1 MFEFLLAHA
10 GVLGLLVIALVTTA
24 ALMIRSESL
33 SLWLLSTWFSLPL
46 IGGIA
51 SLARRQASRR
61 LVDNSNAASS
71 SVLALCSSYGRFIR
85 VLNRADYDN
94 YMNYLRKSG
103 DLGIRPFPP
112 YLRGVI
118 FSMVLIEA
126 AGLAYVLAGWT
137 LPGASEFAQRIA
149 ALGIGFLIAV
159 VLVFFTHWA
168 GLEIDQVNRYR
179 RDRNEWIA
187 AGKVGPL
194 YGPDLSLNDAQNVD
208 DNEPAYRQRA
218 TRGHGKTTYVLT
230 TITLLMVLAVGSGAA
245 FVRGQVLEQE
255 IVGESA
261 TRARTMQRFD
271 FSVPETAAAGSVT
284 PDQRAMQE
292 EISIKRRGGWGTL
305 VILMIIFFFL
315 QLLSIFFGYRHSFN
329 GRLSKEA
336 YRALRIDSFSS
347 YNELTQFYD
356 RVADIAQSK
365 VDRLQEVLEQK
376 MRDGMGNGR
385 SLAPYSFRDYLQARD
400 AQRRDKPLGADPSAP
415 EQAAV
420 APEVPATPVA
430 MPVMTKASTTAPAQA
445 APVQTAA
452 PAMVVPAQTAVP
464 ATPAPAAVVSAP
476 PAVPVPLAHAAAAS
490 PQPPA
495 AVPAR
500 IFATETPSAVLP
512 AARLAQTAP
521 ETVRGQLFGELVGP
535 AEETRLRTRL
545 ELAERLE
552 RERASTRGARN
563 RTPAK
568 RKGSGLVET

>member
-1 MFEFLLAHA
+1 MFEFVLAHTGTLA
-10 GVLGLLVIALVTTA
+10 LIIALASMVGVMMVRA
-24 ALMIRSESL
+24 ESL
-33 SLWLLSTWFSLPL
+33 SLWLLSSWYSVPL
-46 IGGIA
+46 VGGIA

-61 LVDNSNAASS
+61 LADRTSAASS
-71 SVLALCSSYGRFIR
+71 AVLALCSSYGRFIR

-118 FSMVLIEA
+118 FSMILIEA

-168 GLEIDQVNRYR
+168 GLEVDQVNRYR

-187 AGKVGPL
+187 GGRIGPL
-194 YGPDLSLNDAQNVD
+194 YGADLSLNDAQQVD
-208 DNEPAYRQRA
+208 DQEPAFRQRA

-255 IVGESA
+255 IASESA
-261 TRARTMQRFD
+261 NRARTMQRFD
-271 FSVPETAAAGSVT
+271 FSVPEAPGAGALS
-284 PDQRAMQE
+284 PDQRAAQE
-292 EISIKRRGGWGTL
+292 EVLIKRRGGWGTL

-347 YNELTQFYD
+347 FNELTQFYD
-356 RVADIAQSK
+356 RVADIAQGK
-365 VDRLQEVLEQK
+365 LDRLQEALEQK
-376 MRDGMGNGR
+376 SRDGMGNTL

-400 AQRRDKPLGADPSAP
+400 AQRRDKPLGVYADATAAADNPATGAATRTAPAPQAPPVVHTSAPAPTAAYVPRAAAMPAFAPGPVFAPPPAAAHPSAHGTLA
-415 EQAAV
+415 EQAA
-420 APEVPATPVA
+420 APAGEPVPVA
-430 MPVMTKASTTAPAQA
+430 HPTP
-445 APVQTAA
+445 
-452 PAMVVPAQTAVP
+452 
-464 ATPAPAAVVSAP
+464 PAPASLPLPDGAAISSPLLAP
-476 PAVPVPLAHAAAAS
+476 
-490 PQPPA
+490 
-495 AVPAR
+495 
-500 IFATETPSAVLP
+500 
-512 AARLAQTAP
+512 
-521 ETVRGQLFGELVGP
+521 VRGQLFDEFVGP
-535 AEETRLRTRL
+535 DDETRLRARL
-545 ELAERLE
+545 DLAEKLE
-552 RERASTRGARN
+552 RERAAARSPRGRVPAR
-563 RTPAK
+563 

>member
-1 MFEFLLAHA
+1 MIDFALAHTGA
-10 GVLGLLVIALVTTA
+10 MAVLLLLLLVMG

-33 SLWLLSTWFSLPL
+33 SLWLLSTWYSLPL

-51 SLARRQASRR
+51 TLARRQNARR
-61 LVDNSNAASS
+61 LAERGNGPSS
-71 SVLALCSSYGRFIR
+71 AVLALCSSYGRFIR

-94 YMNYLRKSG
+94 YMNYLRKAG

-118 FSMVLIEA
+118 FAMILIEA

-179 RDRNEWIA
+179 RDRNEWLA
-187 AGKVGPL
+187 AGGQGPL
-194 YGPDLSLNDAQNVD
+194 FGPDLSLNDAQSVD
-208 DNEPAYRQRA
+208 DREPAYRQRA
-218 TRGHGKTTYVLT
+218 TRGHGKKTYVLT

-255 IVGESA
+255 IASETA
-261 TRARTMQRFD
+261 NHTRSMQRFD
-271 FSVPETAAAGSVT
+271 LGATEAAAPG
-284 PDQRAMQE
+284 AMSAEQSALQE

-329 GRLSKEA
+329 GRLSQEA

-365 VDRLQEVLEQK
+365 VDRLQELLEQRS
-376 MRDGMGNGR
+376 RDSMGNPV
-385 SLAPYSFRDYLQARD
+385 SQTPYAFRDYLLARD
-400 AQRRDKPLGADPSAP
+400 AQRRDKPLGAAP
-415 EQAAV
+415 EPAA
-420 APEVPATPVA
+420 ALPAA
-430 MPVMTKASTTAPAQA
+430 
-445 APVQTAA
+445 AA
-452 PAMVVPAQTAVP
+452 PAA
-464 ATPAPAAVVSAP
+464 SAP
-476 PAVPVPLAHAAAAS
+476 GDAVALAPLPDAAS
-490 PQPPA
+490 ELNGAAGSPPGWLRHEA
-495 AVPAR
+495 PR
-500 IFATETPSAVLP
+500 TTPLELP
-512 AARLAQTAP
+512 AARAEGPRAP
-521 ETVRGQLFGELVGP
+521 AP
-535 AEETRLRTRL
+535 AYSALPPDEDDSVQARLD
-545 ELAERLE
+545 LAEKLE
-552 RERASTRGARN
+552 RERAAARATRGRA
-563 RTPAK
+563 PK
-568 RKGSGLVET
+568 RKGSGLVES

>member
-1 MFEFLLAHA
+1 MIDFALAHTGA
-10 GVLGLLVIALVTTA
+10 MAVLLLLLVVTG

-33 SLWLLSTWFSLPL
+33 SLWLLSTWYSLPL

-51 SLARRQASRR
+51 ALARRQNARR
-61 LVDNSNAASS
+61 LAERGNGPSS
-71 SVLALCSSYGRFIR
+71 AVLALCSSYGRFIR

-94 YMNYLRKSG
+94 YMNYLRKAG

-118 FSMVLIEA
+118 FAMILIEA

-179 RDRNEWIA
+179 RDRNEWLA
-187 AGKVGPL
+187 DGGEGPL
-194 YGPDLSLNDAQNVD
+194 FGPDLSLNDAQSVD
-208 DNEPAYRQRA
+208 DREPAYRQRA
-218 TRGHGKTTYVLT
+218 TRGHGKKTYVLT

-255 IVGESA
+255 IASETA
-261 TRARTMQRFD
+261 NHTRTLQRFD
-271 FSVPETAAAGSVT
+271 FGAGPEAAAPAALSAEQSALQ
-284 PDQRAMQE
+284 D

-329 GRLSKEA
+329 GRLSQEA

-365 VDRLQEVLEQK
+365 VDRLQELLEQRS
-376 MRDGMGNGR
+376 RDSMGNPV
-385 SLAPYSFRDYLQARD
+385 SQTPYAFRDYLLARD
-400 AQRRDKPLGADPSAP
+400 AQRRDKPLGAAP
-415 EQAAV
+415 EPAV
-420 APEVPATPVA
+420 AV
-430 MPVMTKASTTAPAQA
+430 
-445 APVQTAA
+445 
-452 PAMVVPAQTAVP
+452 
-464 ATPAPAAVVSAP
+464 PAAVVRAASAAADAVALPEVRGEVRSEARNEGPDHNGVP
-476 PAVPVPLAHAAAAS
+476 PATPGWLRHEAPRTAPLEL
-490 PQPPA
+490 PPA
-495 AVPAR
+495 RVENPRAPAPDY
-500 IFATETPSAVLP
+500 AALPSHEDDSIQ
-512 AARLAQTAP
+512 ARLD
-521 ETVRGQLFGELVGP
+521 
-535 AEETRLRTRL
+535 
-545 ELAERLE
+545 LAEKLE
-552 RERASTRGARN
+552 RERAAARATRGRA
-563 RTPAK
+563 AK
-568 RKGSGLVET
+568 RKGSGLVES

>member
-1 MFEFLLAHA
+1 MFEFALAHSGALALAIAAVLLAA
-10 GVLGLLVIALVTTA
+10 VLTV
-24 ALMIRSESL
+24 RSESL
-33 SLWLLSTWFSLPL
+33 SLWLVSTWYSLPVV
-46 IGGIA
+46 GGIA
-51 SLARRQASRR
+51 SLARRQAARR
-61 LVDNSNAASS
+61 LADRNNGASS
-71 SVLALCSSYGRFIR
+71 AVQALCGSYGRFIR

-94 YMNYLRKSG
+94 YMTYLRKAG

-194 YGPDLSLNDAQNVD
+194 YGPDLSLNDAQGVD
-208 DNEPAYRQRA
+208 DHEPAFRQRA

-245 FVRGQVLEQE
+245 YVRGQVLEQE
-255 IVGESA
+255 IASESA
-261 TRARTMQRFD
+261 ARLRTQQRFD
-271 FSVPETAAAGSVT
+271 FNSPEVAGTNAGNPEQVAA
-284 PDQRAMQE
+284 QE

-347 YNELTQFYD
+347 YNELTQYYD

-365 VDRLQEVLEQK
+365 VDRLLEVLEHK
-376 MRDGMGNGR
+376 SRDSMGN
-385 SLAPYSFRDYLQARD
+385 SHSFPSHSFRDYLQAREL
-400 AQRRDKPLGADPSAP
+400 QRRDKPLGAQLEAAAAPPATLPTVLAPSANSALIVTV
-415 EQAAV
+415 AATDAESRDAADLPGHLV
-420 APEVPATPVA
+420 PVA
-430 MPVMTKASTTAPAQA
+430 SSTAASSVPSR
-445 APVQTAA
+445 PAA
-452 PAMVVPAQTAVP
+452 PAEEPM
-464 ATPAPAAVVSAP
+464 
-476 PAVPVPLAHAAAAS
+476 
-490 PQPPA
+490 
-495 AVPAR
+495 
-500 IFATETPSAVLP
+500 
-512 AARLAQTAP
+512 
-521 ETVRGQLFGELVGP
+521 RGQLFNELVGP
-535 AEETRLRTRL
+535 AEEAADRARRD
-545 ELAERLE
+545 LAERLA
-552 RERASTRGARN
+552 REQLLARN
-563 RTPAK
+563 ARGRSSAK
-568 RKGSGLVET
+568 RKGAVPVQT